1 MQAIKHINIELMVV
15 LGTATLRIGQFLKMG
30 RGAIIILNVKENDP
44 LTILANGRAVA
55 MGRVIIHGEH
65 IAIAITELIEN
76 AD

>member
-1 MQAIKHINIELMVV
+1 
-15 LGTATLRIGQFLKMG
+15 MG